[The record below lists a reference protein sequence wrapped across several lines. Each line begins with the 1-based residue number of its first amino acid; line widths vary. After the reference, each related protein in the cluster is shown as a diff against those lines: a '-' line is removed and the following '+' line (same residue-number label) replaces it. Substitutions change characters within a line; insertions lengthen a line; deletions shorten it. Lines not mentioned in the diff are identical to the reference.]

1 MQREPN
7 SLALRMPFHFAGLTG
22 GFQRRSLTGGLAKGM
37 PRNAVIVPSDLP
49 SSLPVSIFTVGA
61 ESAARML
68 TAANKEA
75 RNTALAAEERP
86 SLIVE
91 SPVEARGTISQLV
104 RGLAVMRSA
113 ERDRNLD
120 AGMENSNNLNR
131 SRGGVV
137 NDPIGSIRKKQM
149 KSDW

>member
-1 MQREPN
+1 M
-7 SLALRMPFHFAGLTG
+7 
-22 GFQRRSLTGGLAKGM
+22 
-37 PRNAVIVPSDLP
+37 VPSDLP
-49 SSLPVSIFTVGA
+49 SSLPASIFTVGA

-68 TAANKEA
+68 TPANKAA
-75 RNTALAAEERP
+75 RSTALAAEERP
-86 SLIVE
+86 SLIEE
-91 SPVEARGTISQLV
+91 SPGEARGTISQLV